1 MELARVVKRRNIVM
15 IILLIAG
22 FLQGSLSTG
31 GSWVEVVFVGV
42 FAGVFYAMITYVV
55 FSIYIYFYRILG
67 KP

>member
-31 GSWVEVVFVGV
+31 GSLAEVIFVGL
-42 FAGVFYAMITYVV
+42 FAGIFYAAITYVV
-55 FSIYIYFYRILG
+55 FSIYIYFYKILG